1 MLCQGQPQRSRR
13 LPSSPS
19 PGQVPLAPHAVDPGA
34 SACDEAPQVVASDL
48 SLVRCTAMSPT
59 SAWSQGFPLVEATG
73 LVDAHLDAV
82 HQLGLTQ
89 DEQAAR
95 LLQTAVVKL
104 GQSLSIFQN
113 SVTFSF
119 ENVLFHCDVNL
130 DYLFDFTGQCS

>member
-34 SACDEAPQVVASDL
+34 GAGDEAPQVVASDL
-48 SLVRCTAMSPT
+48 SLVRCAAMSPT
-59 SAWSQGFPLVEATG
+59 STWSQGFPTVEATG
-73 LVDAHLDAV
+73 VLDAHLDAV

-89 DEQAAR
+89 NEQAAR

-104 GQSLSIFQN
+104 GQSLSIFSKQCD
-113 SVTFSF
+113 
-119 ENVLFHCDVNL
+119 LF
-130 DYLFDFTGQCS
+130 F

>member
-1 MLCQGQPQRSRR
+1 
-13 LPSSPS
+13 
-19 PGQVPLAPHAVDPGA
+19 
-34 SACDEAPQVVASDL
+34 
-48 SLVRCTAMSPT
+48 MSPT
-59 SAWSQGFPLVEATG
+59 STWSQGFPTVEATWV
-73 LVDAHLDAV
+73 VDAHLDAV

-113 SVTFSF
+113 SVTLSF